1 MKQHT
6 RMSMPLTALMVA
18 ALAIGTASAAPATS
32 GLSPMFTAC
41 RDSAQGAI
49 EQAACLSA
57 ESTRQDQRLNQAYTQ
72 LQARLSGDN
81 RTKLVNAQRAWLQSR
96 SRDSELDTALYDN
109 SQVGN
114 LQGELNDVLR
124 LSARADQLQKYLQLL
139 D

>member
-1 MKQHT
+1 MQHK
-6 RMSMPLTALMVA
+6 RMSMPLALLATA
-18 ALAIGTASAAPATS
+18 ALAIGTAGAAPAAT
-32 GLSPMFTAC
+32 GLSPTFTAC
-41 RDSAQGAI
+41 RDGAQGAI

-57 ESTRQDQRLNQAYTQ
+57 ESTRQDQRLNQAYKQ
-72 LQARLSGDN
+72 LQARLKGTSK
-81 RTKLVNAQRAWLQSR
+81 TKLVNAQRAWLQSR

-114 LQGELNDVLR
+114 LQGELNDVMR

>member
-1 MKQHT
+1 
-6 RMSMPLTALMVA
+6 MSMPLALLAMA
-18 ALAIGTASAAPATS
+18 ALAIGTASAAPAATA
-32 GLSPMFTAC
+32 LSPTFSAC

-72 LQARLSGDN
+72 LQARLSGDK
-81 RTKLVNAQRAWLQSR
+81 RTRLVNAQRAWLQSR

-114 LQGELNDVLR
+114 LQGGLDDVLR

>member
-6 RMSMPLTALMVA
+6 RMSMTLTALTVA
-18 ALAIGTASAAPATS
+18 VLAIGTASAAPATS
-32 GLSPMFTAC
+32 SLSSTFSAC
-41 RDSAQGAI
+41 RDNAQGAI

-57 ESTRQDQRLNQAYTQ
+57 ETTLQDQRLNRVYTQ
-72 LQARLSGDN
+72 LQARLSGDS

-114 LQGELNDVLR
+114 LQSGLDDVMR

>member
-6 RMSMPLTALMVA
+6 RMSMPLALLATA
-18 ALAIGTASAAPATS
+18 ALAMGTASAAPAAT
-32 GLSPMFTAC
+32 GLSPTFTTC
-41 RDSAQGAI
+41 RDNAHGAI

-72 LQARLSGDN
+72 LQARLIGDN
-81 RTKLVNAQRAWLQSR
+81 RTKLVSAQRAWLQSR

-114 LQGELNDVLR
+114 LQSGLDDVMR